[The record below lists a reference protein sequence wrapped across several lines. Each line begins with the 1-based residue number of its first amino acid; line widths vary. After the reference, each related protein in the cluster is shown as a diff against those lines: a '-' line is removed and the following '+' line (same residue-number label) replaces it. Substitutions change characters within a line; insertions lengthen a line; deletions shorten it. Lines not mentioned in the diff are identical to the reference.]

1 MEAGSDVVRCQ
12 TIFGMHKFELVPIT
26 SNGIEL
32 LEEDFSGSERKSMS
46 NDLTMEDL
54 DIYPTRSSSKLQVM
68 VTIIGQMDLKLPK
81 LTMGPCKA
89 MLRK

>member
-1 MEAGSDVVRCQ
+1 
-12 TIFGMHKFELVPIT
+12 MHKFEMVPII

-32 LEEDFSGSERKSMS
+32 LEEDFSGSERRSRMSS
-46 NDLTMEDL
+46 NDLSMDDFDL
-54 DIYPTRSSSKLQVM
+54 HPRRSAAPKQQVM
-68 VTIIGQMDLKLPK
+68 VTMIGQMDLKLPK

>member
-1 MEAGSDVVRCQ
+1 
-12 TIFGMHKFELVPIT
+12 MHKFELVPVA

-32 LEEDFSGSERKSMS
+32 LDEDFSGSERKSMS
-46 NDLTMEDL
+46 NDLTMDDL
-54 DIYPTRSSSKLQVM
+54 DIFPSKSRGKLQVM
-68 VTIIGQMDLKLPK
+68 VTIISQMDLKLPK